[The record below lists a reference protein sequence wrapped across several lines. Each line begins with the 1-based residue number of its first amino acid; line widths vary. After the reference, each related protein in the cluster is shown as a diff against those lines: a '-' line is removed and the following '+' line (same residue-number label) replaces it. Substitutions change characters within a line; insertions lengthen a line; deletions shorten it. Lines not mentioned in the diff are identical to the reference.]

1 MRREKVPVDMSSE
14 QKNLMGVMS
23 TRQLIYLG
31 VGVALTYSYI
41 QPLFSIVNNVAGWVI
56 ALGICVI
63 TVLPVAIVVGFF
75 GFTKVSK
82 YNMNR
87 DYFML
92 IKLQKHTQYGKWRKG
107 V

>member
-1 MRREKVPVDMSSE
+1 MTVPVDMSSE
-14 QKNLMGVMS
+14 QKNLMGVLS
-23 TRQLIYLG
+23 TRQAIYLG
-31 VGVALTYSYI
+31 VGISVVYSYVP
-41 QPLFSIVNNVAGWVI
+41 PLFAIVNLVAGWVA
-56 ALGICVI
+56 ALIFCTI
-63 TVLPVAIVVGFF
+63 SILPVAFIVGFF

-92 IKLQKHTQYGKWRKG
+92 IKLQKKTQYGKWRRG

>member
-14 QKNLMGVMS
+14 QKNLMGVLS
-23 TRQLIYLG
+23 TRQAIYLG
-31 VGVALTYSYI
+31 VGISITYSYV
-41 QPLFSIVNNVAGWVI
+41 QPLFSFVNIVAGWVAALIICIISILPI
-56 ALGICVI
+56 AFI
-63 TVLPVAIVVGFF
+63 VGFF
-75 GFTKVSK
+75 GFVKVSK